1 MKGPAARLPFG
12 MRMAIHVSDEGTPLR
27 GSHQALAPR
36 RPGAELAAQYRR
48 TVASVYTICVYNGT
62 AGQRERWDMSWRS
75 ALARPVRWLR
85 AGYPDGAP
93 DRGYSPLLA
102 LMPAKAP
109 DGENPPDA
117 DRPPAPHASRARA
130 EAEKRWRA

>member
-1 MKGPAARLPFG
+1 
-12 MRMAIHVSDEGTPLR
+12 
-27 GSHQALAPR
+27 
-36 RPGAELAAQYRR
+36 
-48 TVASVYTICVYNGT
+48 
-62 AGQRERWDMSWRS
+62 MSWQS

-109 DGENPPDA
+109 TGENPASA
-117 DRPPAPHASRARA
+117 DQAAAPPVSRARA
-130 EAEKRWRA
+130 EAEKRWRP